1 MAEGVSPVLL
11 VRLPDYQAPYTL
23 TLYSA
28 PGGWGRT
35 KDIFVPSGLLF
46 DEAFT
51 LTRVLPENAFAV
63 RESLMRGSHLQAVVP
78 FDESHQGDRY
88 LLVYTRADALGQRE
102 RVNVTSVGATT
113 ASGAVTGLA
122 ASVLA
127 SLLMRVERKPEGSV
141 DLETRLVER

>member
-1 MAEGVSPVLL
+1 
-11 VRLPDYQAPYTL
+11 
-23 TLYSA
+23 
-28 PGGWGRT
+28 
-35 KDIFVPSGLLF
+35 
-46 DEAFT
+46 
-51 LTRVLPENAFAV
+51 
-63 RESLMRGSHLQAVVP
+63 MRGSHLQAVVP